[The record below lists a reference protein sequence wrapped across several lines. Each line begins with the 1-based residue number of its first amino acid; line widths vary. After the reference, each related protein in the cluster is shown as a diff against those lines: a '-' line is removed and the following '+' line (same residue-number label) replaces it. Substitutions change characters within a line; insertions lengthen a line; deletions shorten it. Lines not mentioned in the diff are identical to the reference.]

1 MVNTRGSH
9 GMSCKRSAGKT
20 LRHNYPNDII
30 YHALLKTRLLSIKEP
45 TGLLRTDGISGLIA
59 LPTYLGKLANWLC
72 GTQRPLSKVF
82 GGTSHAVADILTD
95 SYLAST
101 SMTVAA
107 AAELAATRKEAKYV
121 ELSTK
126 HHFVPLAFKSL
137 GPIGSKATKFLKN
150 SIVA

>member
-1 MVNTRGSH
+1 
-9 GMSCKRSAGKT
+9 MSCKRSAGKT

-30 YHALLKTRLLSIKEP
+30 YHALLKTRLSSIKEP
-45 TGLLRTDGISGLIA
+45 TGLLRTDGISSLIA

-82 GGTSHAVADILTD
+82 GGTSHAVADILAD
-95 SYLAST
+95 SYLTST

-107 AAELAATRKEAKYV
+107 AAQLAATRKEAKYV

-126 HHFVPLAFKSL
+126 HHFVPLAFESL
-137 GPIGSKATKFLKN
+137 GPIGSKATNFLKN